1 MATMELYHGTKAD
14 NILSI
19 LREGV
24 VRPQNGEIYVGR
36 FESQFHWLFQYGAD
50 TSRSAAFVIKIRAH
64 LPENCSPKRV
74 SRPGAPADAWVLE
87 TNVPIRVEVLQL
99 FVRHRPGEP
108 IEVKNGPREIGNYLQ
123 PKEFKVVI
131 NHTHSF
137 AEGIVGELFVN
148 GSFVCYTLELAWL
161 WNEKDKSCVPPGAY
175 RAFLRTDH
183 KDNWRIQLEGV
194 PGGRQAVQIHI
205 GNFPR
210 DIKGCVIVGTSFS
223 PDAVH
228 DSAAAY
234 EKLKSAYRQSPGP
247 ISVEFKG
254 ILATPWGDYPRA
266 RGTTA

>member
-1 MATMELYHGTKAD
+1 MASQEFYHGTKAD
-14 NILSI
+14 NILNI

-24 VRPQNGEIYVGR
+24 IRPHRGEVYVGK

-50 TSRSAAFVIKIRAH
+50 TTRNAAFVIKVRAY
-64 LPENCSPKRV
+64 LPENCTPKRV
-74 SRPGAPADAWVLE
+74 TRPGAPVDAWVLE
-87 TNVPIRVEVLQL
+87 TNIPIRVEVLQL
-99 FVRHRPGEP
+99 FVRHRPDEP
-108 IEVKNGPREIGNYLQ
+108 VEKKNGPGEISNYLL

-131 NHTHSF
+131 DRKHSF
-137 AEGIVGELFVN
+137 AAGTVGELFVN

-161 WNEKDKSCVPPGAY
+161 WNEKDKSCVPPGTY
-175 RAFLRTDH
+175 RGFIRADH
-183 KDNWRIQLEGV
+183 KDKWRIQLEGV
-194 PGGRQAVQIHI
+194 PGDRQGVQIHV

-210 DIKGCVIVGTSFS
+210 DIKGCVLVGNSYS

-234 EKLKSAYRQSPGP
+234 EKLKSAYRHAPGP

-266 RGTTA
+266 RGMIA

>member
-1 MATMELYHGTKAD
+1 VATQEFYHGAKAD

-24 VRPQNGEIYVGR
+24 IRPQHGKIYVGR
-36 FESQFHWLFQYGAD
+36 FESQFHNLFRHGGD
-50 TSRSAAFVIKIRAH
+50 DSRKAAFVIKIRAH
-64 LPENCSPKRV
+64 VPENCSPKRATGL
-74 SRPGAPADAWVLE
+74 GAGPDDWVLE
-87 TNVPIRVEVLQL
+87 TGTPIRVEVLQL
-99 FVRHRPGEP
+99 FVRHKPGEP
-108 IEVKNGPREIGNYLQ
+108 IEVKNGPTEIGNYLQ
-123 PKEFKVVI
+123 PTEFKLVI
-131 NHTHSF
+131 NRKHSF
-137 AEGIVGELFVN
+137 AAGIVGELFVN

-161 WNEKDKSCVPPGAY
+161 WNEKDKSCVPPGTY

-183 KDNWRIQLEGV
+183 KDKWRIQLEGV
-194 PGGRQAVQIHI
+194 PGGREAVQIHI

-210 DIKGCVIVGTSFS
+210 DIKGCVIVGNSYS

-266 RGTTA
+266 RSTSA